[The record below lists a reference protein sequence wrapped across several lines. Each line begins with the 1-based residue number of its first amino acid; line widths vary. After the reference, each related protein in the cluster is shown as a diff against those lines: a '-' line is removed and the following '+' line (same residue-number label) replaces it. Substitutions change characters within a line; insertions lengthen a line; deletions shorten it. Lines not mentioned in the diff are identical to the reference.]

1 MFSTNNLL
9 GSSQL
14 ENAFMDVTATLVS
27 PAQRRFFEE
36 VSRKLTSSENKDY
49 QIKLPGQS

>member
-9 GSSQL
+9 GSRQL
-14 ENAFMDVTATLVS
+14 ENVFMDLTTTLVS

-36 VSRKLTSSENKDY
+36 LSRKLTSSESKDY
-49 QIKLPGQS
+49 QIKPFGQS